1 MQTDYDSSYA
11 FTDASTPQAALEH
24 TASDCPVD
32 PPRDMARIVS
42 LIEQHRSS
50 LVAHV
55 RRILGCAEDAEDV
68 VQETCV
74 RLMRAR
80 DFWRGECQVRAFLF
94 KIATNLARDEL
105 RRRRAC
111 AYDSHFPYDSVELV
125 GEGAQ
130 PDDIVDRHSVLQA
143 VLNALMS
150 LPARHREVFNL
161 HVEYQMSYRAISKK
175 LGISAKTVERDMC
188 GAREFCQDRLRFAR
202 RGAAWPAPSVTAAR
216 RPRLE
221 NC

>member
-1 MQTDYDSSYA
+1 MQSDDSPE
-11 FTDASTPQAALEH
+11 DK
-24 TASDCPVD
+24 
-32 PPRDMARIVS
+32 ARIVR
-42 LIEQHRSS
+42 LIAQHRSS
-50 LVAHV
+50 LLGHV
-55 RRILGCAEDAEDV
+55 KRILRCAEDAEDV

-80 DFWRGECQVRAFLF
+80 DFWRGEPQVRAFLF

-111 AYDSHFPYDSVELV
+111 AYDAHFPCDSMELV

-130 PDDIVDRHSVLQA
+130 PDDIVDRHGRIQA

-150 LPARHREVFNL
+150 LPPRHREVFHL
-161 HVEYQMSYRAISKK
+161 HVEFEMSYRAISRK

-188 GAREFCQDRLRFAR
+188 GAREFCQDRLRVAKR
-202 RGAAWPAPSVTAAR
+202 APAWPALSLAAR
-216 RPRLE
+216 PIPRLE
-221 NC
+221 GC

>member
-1 MQTDYDSSYA
+1 MQSDVDSSCA
-11 FTDASTPQAALEH
+11 FIDASMPRAGLGCAAD
-24 TASDCPVD
+24 A
-32 PPRDMARIVS
+32 PPDMARIVR

-50 LVAHV
+50 LVGHV
-55 RRILGCAEDAEDV
+55 KRILGCAEDAEDV

-80 DFWRGECQVRAFLF
+80 DFWRGEPQLRAFLF

-111 AYDSHFPYDSVELV
+111 AYDLHFPYDSVELG

-130 PDDIVDRHSVLQA
+130 PDDIVDRHGLIQA

-150 LPARHREVFNL
+150 LPPRHREVFNL
-161 HVEYQMSYRAISKK
+161 HVEFEMSYRAISRK

-188 GAREFCQDRLRFAR
+188 GAREFCQDRLRVAR
-202 RGAAWPAPSVTAAR
+202 RTSAWPALSLAAPR
-216 RPRLE
+216 GPRLE
-221 NC
+221 SC

>member
-1 MQTDYDSSYA
+1 MQSNYDSSCAYV
-11 FTDASTPQAALEH
+11 DATTPQAALDSRAA
-24 TASDCPVD
+24 AS
-32 PPRDMARIVS
+32 RDMARIVS
-42 LIEQHRSS
+42 LIEKHRSS
-50 LVAHV
+50 LVGHV
-55 RRILGCAEDAEDV
+55 KRILGCAEDAEDV

-111 AYDSHFPYDSVELV
+111 AYDAHFPYDSVELV

-130 PDDIVDRHSVLQA
+130 PDDIVDRHGVIQA
-143 VLNALMS
+143 VLSALMS
-150 LPARHREVFNL
+150 LPPRHREVFNL

-188 GAREFCQDRLRFAR
+188 GAREYCQDRLRVAR
-202 RGAAWPAPSVTAAR
+202 RTAPWPAMSLAEPRV
-216 RPRLE
+216 PRLE
-221 NC
+221 SC